1 MNKSFRSVFLI
12 FALYFLSID
21 QLYAARIGELVESN
35 SWDQIKRFFTF
46 SDRGLQLSLIGAL
59 LFGSVCGLT
68 GSFIVV
74 RRMAL
79 FGDAISHAVLPGVA
93 IGFMWG
99 MEKDPLAI
107 LVGATIAGLLGS
119 VLVQAI
125 VRTSRIKQ
133 DAALGIVLAS
143 FFAVGLCLIR
153 MIQNHQGASKISGL
167 KTYLFGDVA
176 VIDSSDIMTM
186 SAIVVL
192 TFVLFYFLYR
202 PLLIVSFDRQ
212 FAYSLGLPVRLLDA
226 VFQMFLAI
234 AIVISLQA
242 VGAVLVSAML
252 IIPAATAY
260 LLADRMYKMIFLAII
275 IGVISAILGVFF
287 SFLGSN
293 LPTGPFMVISSSLL
307 FAMAYLFSPKNGR
320 ITNWYRYLQLK
331 SKVRKEN
338 TLKLIYHYLEKNAE
352 AKEGVNIEVSEL
364 LRTSKGDTKGKLSS
378 LRILEKSGSIELEN
392 KKLSLTNL
400 GVEQA
405 SSIVRNHRLWEL
417 YLTNEANYAADHVHD
432 DAEKVEH
439 LLSEEKVKELEL
451 FLDHPTVDPHGK
463 PIPGRGQA

>member
-1 MNKSFRSVFLI
+1 MSKFSKAIIFI
-12 FALYFLSID
+12 FAAYLLTID

-35 SWDQIKRFFTF
+35 TWDQIKRFFSF
-46 SDRGLQLSLIGAL
+46 SDRGLQLSLMAAL
-59 LFGSVCGLT
+59 LFGAVCGLT

-107 LVGATIAGLLGS
+107 LIGATLAGLLGS

-143 FFAVGLCLIR
+143 FFALGLCLIR
-153 MIQNHQGASKISGL
+153 MVQNNEGASRITGL

-176 VIDSSDIMTM
+176 VIDRADLITM
-186 SAIVVL
+186 AVIVIL
-192 TFVLFYFLYR
+192 TFVVFYYLYR
-202 PLLIVSFDRQ
+202 PLLVISFDRQ
-212 FAYSLGLPVRLLDA
+212 FAYSIGISVRLLDA
-226 VFQMFLAI
+226 VFQMFLAV
-234 AIVISLQA
+234 AIVVSLQA
-242 VGAVLVSAML
+242 VGVVLVSAML

-260 LLADRMYKMIFLAII
+260 LLVDRMNKMIVFAMIL
-275 IGVISAILGVFF
+275 GVMSATLGVFF

-307 FAMAYLFSPKNGR
+307 FLMAYLFSPKNGR
-320 ITNWYRYLQLK
+320 IMKWFRYMKLK
-331 SKVRKEN
+331 SKVRSEN
-338 TLKLIYHYLEKNAE
+338 TLKLIYHYIEKNSE
-352 AKEGVNIEVSEL
+352 VRTGIQIEISELVKLKKVTTKSMLSDLNKLQKSGSVNIE
-364 LRTSKGDTKGKLSS
+364 
-378 LRILEKSGSIELEN
+378 N
-392 KKLSLTNL
+392 KTVSLTQMGMDL
-400 GVEQA
+400 AV
-405 SSIVRNHRLWEL
+405 SVVRNHRLWEL
-417 YLTNEANYAADHVHD
+417 YLTNEADYAADHVHD

-439 LLSEEKVKELEL
+439 LLSEEKVRELEL
-451 FLDHPTVDPHGK
+451 FLDYPTVDPHGK
-463 PIPGRGQA
+463 PIPERGQL

>member
-1 MNKSFRSVFLI
+1 
-12 FALYFLSID
+12 
-21 QLYAARIGELVESN
+21 
-35 SWDQIKRFFTF
+35 
-46 SDRGLQLSLIGAL
+46 
-59 LFGSVCGLT
+59 
-68 GSFIVV
+68 
-74 RRMAL
+74 
-79 FGDAISHAVLPGVA
+79 
-93 IGFMWG
+93 
-99 MEKDPLAI
+99 
-107 LVGATIAGLLGS
+107 
-119 VLVQAI
+119 
-125 VRTSRIKQ
+125 
-133 DAALGIVLAS
+133 
-143 FFAVGLCLIR
+143 
-153 MIQNHQGASKISGL
+153 
-167 KTYLFGDVA
+167 
-176 VIDSSDIMTM
+176 
-186 SAIVVL
+186 
-192 TFVLFYFLYR
+192 
-202 PLLIVSFDRQ
+202 
-212 FAYSLGLPVRLLDA
+212 
-226 VFQMFLAI
+226 MFLAI

-242 VGAVLVSAML
+242 VGVVLVSAML

-260 LLADRMYKMIFLAII
+260 LLADRMNKMIFSAIV

-338 TLKLIYHYLEKNAE
+338 TLKMIYHYLEKNAE

-400 GVEQA
+400 GLEQA

-439 LLSEEKVKELEL
+439 L
-451 FLDHPTVDPHGK
+451 
-463 PIPGRGQA
+463 